1 MARTQSRPADSRAGS
16 ALSNGT
22 ALVLAGKRIDGRSA
36 LARRFRDVY
45 GELRNEYA
53 TNSGGPIT
61 PSADA
66 MLRRAAQMTT
76 QLDLLD
82 RDALAGEEIDI
93 KQYASLGDA
102 LNRCLAA
109 CGFHRQ
115 LRDFKRGTGAG
126 PRDQFKRTDS
136 SFGGML
142 IDVEPESDDN

>member
-1 MARTQSRPADSRAGS
+1 MARTQTRPADTRAGS

-22 ALVLAGKRIDGRSA
+22 ALVLGGKTVDGRSA

-93 KQYASLGDA
+93 KLYTTTSDA
-102 LNRCLAA
+102 LNRALAA

-115 LRDFKRGTGAG
+115 LREAKRGTGTSA
-126 PRDQFKRTDS
+126 RDQFKGSS
-136 SFGGML
+136 SFGSML
-142 IDVEPESDDN
+142 IDVEPERNDE